1 MSSVSPHLLPCT
13 GINIVANFVSP
24 AFDFSNVD
32 PQRITFRMGG
42 MFAACA
48 AVAIRCGG
56 QAVPVKGVYSLPRAR
71 KQVVITPW
79 NLYSSPE
86 VIHYTLDSLSC
97 FIGPVFGIM
106 IADFYCVSGKV
117 DIDSLFVM
125 DPDAK
130 YYYQGGYNCAAVMA
144 IIPSVVIPGLLMYA
158 DAAPESSA
166 IRVCLHT
173 ASRHQVRVP

>member
-1 MSSVSPHLLPCT
+1 ME
-13 GINIVANFVSP
+13 FV
-24 AFDFSNVD
+24 
-32 PQRITFRMGG
+32 Q
-42 MFAACA
+42 
-48 AVAIRCGG
+48 
-56 QAVPVKGVYSLPRAR
+56 Q
-71 KQVVITPW
+71 
-79 NLYSSPE
+79 PE